1 MLFDEVNFFLQR
13 VLALLVDTR
22 AQYLPAASQVAAD
35 DGSKYTDRV
44 IRKGEGGALR
54 VDHVRKNDLPILA
67 GFVHF
72 PASTE
77 MALDSP
83 FQPSLPMAIIVEAL
97 KSYSKP

>member
-1 MLFDEVNFFLQR
+1 M
-13 VLALLVDTR
+13 
-22 AQYLPAASQVAAD
+22 
-35 DGSKYTDRV
+35 
-44 IRKGEGGALR
+44 R

-83 FQPSLPMAIIVEAL
+83 FQPSLPMEMMVEAL
-97 KSYSKP
+97 KVILETVAVEAQESSARSVTASSASE